1 MKNLRRLAG
10 ISILFTL
17 VFMVIALFNYQNGEH
32 ITILPDQM
40 EYYYE
45 GYSSYFPYCKGGGCR
60 QGTWT

>member
-40 EYYYE
+40 EYYYYE
-45 GYSSYFPYCKGGGCR
+45 GYSSYFPYCNK
-60 QGTWT
+60 